1 MKIICVDYNYPEYNK
16 EQNIS
21 FLPKRPVVFTKPD
34 SAILKDGKPF
44 FLPDFSEDIRC
55 RAGLVIR
62 VCRLG
67 KNIAKRFAYRYYD
80 AVTVGIDIY
89 ANDLREDARQ
99 NCLPYALYD
108 GFDGSA
114 VLGDFVM
121 TDELGQNVSG
131 ISFSASL
138 DGNEVQKGNLRD
150 MLFGIDEIIEYV
162 SSFYTLKIGDLIFTG
177 FPSSGFNVAIDN
189 ELQGFVGDRKV
200 LDFFIR

>member
-1 MKIICVDYNYPEYNK
+1 MKIICVDYNYPSYNK
-16 EQNIS
+16 EQNLP

-62 VCRLG
+62 ICRLG
-67 KNIAKRFAYRYYD
+67 KNIAKRFAHRYYD
-80 AVTVGIDIY
+80 AVTVGVDFY
-89 ANDLREDARQ
+89 ANDLVSMAKESGF
-99 NCLPYALYD
+99 PYALYD

-114 VLGDFVM
+114 VFGDFVM
-121 TDELGQNVSG
+121 TDELGQN
-131 ISFSASL
+131 ICNAEFSLAQ
-138 DGNEVQKGNLRD
+138 DETVKVQGCVAD
-150 MLFGIDEIIEYV
+150 MIFDIDTLIEHI

-189 ELQGFVGDRKV
+189 KLQGFVGGKEV
-200 LDFFIR
+200 LRFFVR

>member
-1 MKIICVDYNYPEYNK
+1 M
-16 EQNIS
+16 
-21 FLPKRPVVFTKPD
+21 
-34 SAILKDGKPF
+34 
-44 FLPDFSEDIRC
+44 
-55 RAGLVIR
+55 
-62 VCRLG
+62 G

-99 NCLPYALYD
+99 NGLPYALYD